1 MKYKN
6 LLCLDFRNSFKP
18 NSKAGHARTFFCKN
32 WKFPRKLPVSEKTS
46 SFRENF
52 KLPWKLQVSAKT
64 PKFPRKLPSFREN
77 LQLLR
82 KHQISAKTQVSED
95 LMTPYLK
102 LWTFSCRMEAW
113 VRPVRGEPGGDSVS
127 EAARLAC
134 RARVCA
140 RASVF
145 SSILL
150 TPLKIYL
157 TTQFL

>member
-52 KLPWKLQVSAKT
+52 K
-64 PKFPRKLPSFREN
+64 FPRKLPSFREN

-82 KHQISAKTQVSED
+82 KLQISAKTQVSED